1 VLSGIFAPI
10 PTPFVGGSI
19 AWDKLRD
26 NVRQWG
32 QTPLRGLVVL
42 GSNGE
47 FPLLSPDEKVRLV
60 TKVREWLPAE
70 KLVIAG
76 TGCETTD
83 EAVLLCRQY
92 AEAGADFALVL
103 NPHFYKESYSA
114 KILKHFF
121 LRLAEGSPLPIVLYN
136 MPKNTGVNLAPDLV
150 LELSQHENI
159 YGLKDSSG
167 NIVQLAEICRS
178 TGDNFAV
185 LAGSAS
191 FLLPALAVGAV
202 GGTLALANIMPA
214 ECVALLEHFKAGRMD
229 EARALQW
236 RLLEP
241 NHAVTASFGIAGL
254 KAALDYL
261 GYYGGNP
268 REPLLPL
275 ELGERERLIA
285 VLKRAGL

>member
-1 VLSGIFAPI
+1 VLKGIFAPI
-10 PTPFVGGSI
+10 PTPWVGGSI
-19 AWDKLRD
+19 AYDQLRE
-26 NVRQWG
+26 NVAKWG

-47 FPLLSPDEKVRLV
+47 FPLLSPEEKVKLV
-60 TKVREWLPAE
+60 EKVREWLPRE

-76 TGCETTD
+76 TGCEGTD
-83 EAVLLCRQY
+83 EAITLCRLY
-92 AEAGADFALVL
+92 AKAGADHALVL
-103 NPHFYKESYSA
+103 NPHFYKESYSG
-114 KILKHFF
+114 KVLQHFF
-121 LRLAEGSPLPIVLYN
+121 IRIAEGSPLPIVLYN

-159 YGLKDSSG
+159 CGLKDSSG
-167 NIVQLAEICRS
+167 NIVQVAEICRS
-178 TGDNFAV
+178 TGESFVV

-202 GGTLALANIMPA
+202 GGTLALANIMPK
-214 ECVALLEHFKAGRMD
+214 ECVDVLALFQAGRVD

-241 NHAVTASFGIAGL
+241 NHAVTARFGIAGL

-261 GYYGGNP
+261 GYFGGNP

-275 ELGERERLIA
+275 EREDREKLVA
-285 VLKRAGL
+285 VLQRAGL